1 MLLSFLHSSE
11 YFNSRPHKE
20 ADGAA
25 AIVSEMMKKFQL
37 TASQGGRLA
46 EELLKDME
54 GYFNSRPHKE
64 ADSNFVT
71 KIFSFKDAFCNYC
84 LYHSY
89 FTLIYLFLQF
99 FFCRICSLFWCE
111 SPRKFLC
118 TCLSHYKIAQTYKTR
133 HKLYFQQSVVPV
145 RYIEFQS
152 TC

>member
-1 MLLSFLHSSE
+1 MRQVFSFRIYITTYH
-11 YFNSRPHKE
+11 FNSRPHKE
-20 ADGAA
+20 ADPYQTR
-25 AIVSEMMKKFQL
+25 VYMQHS
-37 TASQGGRLA
+37 
-46 EELLKDME
+46 D
-54 GYFNSRPHKE
+54 FNSRPHKE